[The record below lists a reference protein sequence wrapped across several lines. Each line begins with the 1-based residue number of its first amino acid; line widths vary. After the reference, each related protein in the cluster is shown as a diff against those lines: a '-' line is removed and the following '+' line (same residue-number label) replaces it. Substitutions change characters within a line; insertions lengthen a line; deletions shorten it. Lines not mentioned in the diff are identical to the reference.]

1 MDTMDF
7 EKLKKIRNDWDEA
20 VIKHGS
26 KENHEQI
33 KSHNTGSLQNF
44 YYLDIIKKNQPKKQS
59 VWLDVC
65 CGSASSSLFISE
77 KFDCFSI
84 GFDLSLKRLQ
94 IAKQKN
100 KILKTKAEF
109 INADLFHMPFKN
121 DIFDGIIAMQS
132 LSDYKL
138 DEQQKTLQNLKDFL
152 IDGGTF
158 ILSDANSTNSSN
170 YNLLGMEKYLEILTD
185 IGYSKITGEGWGG
198 KNFQILWKIR
208 NKILRRLLKKNVELL
223 KKIEMRYNLL
233 LFRIGNFEQK
243 SIKKSFFFHIIG
255 IK

>member
-1 MDTMDF
+1 MNTMDF
-7 EKLKKIRNDWDEA
+7 EKLKKIKNDWDNA
-20 VIKHGS
+20 ASKNNIKESHQ
-26 KENHEQI
+26 QI
-33 KSHNTGSLQNF
+33 KSHNTGSLQNL

-59 VWLDVC
+59 IWLDVC
-65 CGSASSSLFISE
+65 CGSASNSLFISE

-121 DIFDGIIAMQS
+121 NIFDGIIATQS

-138 DEQQKTLQNLKDFL
+138 DEQKKILKNLKDFL
-152 IDGGTF
+152 IDGGSF
-158 ILSDANSTNSSN
+158 ILSDANLKNSSN
-170 YNLLGMEKYLEILTD
+170 YNLLGMEKYLEILNEV
-185 IGYSKITGEGWGG
+185 GYSKITGEGWGG
-198 KNFQILWKIR
+198 KNFQILWRIR
-208 NKILRRLLKKNVELL
+208 NKVLRKIFKSNIKLL
-223 KKIEMRYNLL
+223 KKIESRYNSL
-233 LFRIGNFEQK
+233 LFCIGNFEKK